1 MYQSILTYLRSKPK
15 LGRRAKDPEEL
26 TEFNKVNKDFRGS
39 NDTQNQA
46 FNDLLNQLPSLSN
59 AIAQYNDTL
68 KALNDDQ
75 TKLAVGIKQVY
86 GLHEKYNTVIN
97 DLIKDITILEERNQ
111 DLNTSFKISSHRA
124 GELAGEIRDL
134 SIELGYGESSIKKY
148 AKGLQSYIGN
158 FSNKRMNE
166 EFKKST
172 IQFQAF
178 AQQNLNLS
186 AEQATAYETYARNIG
201 KSGIEAALSLS
212 ELTDEYSKKTG
223 LESLTMQAEIIEDIG
238 SLSAEARMNFSKF
251 PGHLEVAAL
260 KSRALGVS
268 LDKLSKAGDAFL
280 NIEESIGKEIEYQA
294 LTGQRLLTIDGKSL
308 TNEYRKAHLA
318 GDALKEAE
326 LMQQAIESQGG
337 IIKTNMLFRKQ
348 FAEAMQVD
356 LETVNVALE
365 KREIAEKTGASEI
378 LKLSGQALTDKLQQ
392 LYKKNKDDTEVQT
405 KIANLLEQTDTRTT
419 HERVVETQLADI
431 AASMKKLAGG
441 GKGTVKDKS
450 GKDVFKAPKDF
461 DINANRQRAEKAERV
476 MSMYKNQL
484 DETSVRTIG
493 AANTSKK
500 AARLIS
506 TATDVKSAI
515 SNTVASDFAVKAV
528 NTTITA
534 LKGITINQTANPAGD
549 GTIEDKRDTIIYP
562 NGSSPQR
569 VSKRDV
575 VMAFEPNNTIHR
587 TVNDMINP
595 PANTIDSQ
603 LAKMIAQMQRTTN
616 NNNIKNNTTPTID
629 VPSLAQAI
637 ASAMK
642 NVKVEATIKTDNLY
656 GATSMNSRKNII

>member
-1 MYQSILTYLRSKPK
+1 MYQSVLTYLRSKPK
-15 LGRRAKDPEEL
+15 LGRGADDPDL
-26 TEFNKVNKDFRGS
+26 NDFNKATEKFRG
-39 NDTQNQA
+39 NDKQQQND
-46 FNDLLNQLPSLSN
+46 FNTLLNQLPKLTDLITQYSN
-59 AIAQYNDTL
+59 TL
-68 KALNDDQ
+68 KELDDDQ

-111 DLNTSFKISSHRA
+111 DLNTSFKISSARA

-201 KSGIEAALSLS
+201 KSGIEAALALS
-212 ELTDEYSKKTG
+212 GLTDAYSEQTG

-268 LDKLSKAGDAFL
+268 LEKLSKAGDNFL

-356 LETVNVALE
+356 LETVNTALE

-378 LKLSGQALTDKLQQ
+378 LKLSGQQLTDKLQQ
-392 LYKKNKDDTEVQT
+392 LYKDNKDDTKVQE

-431 AASMKKLAGG
+431 AANMKKLAGG
-441 GKGTVKDKS
+441 GKATVKDKR
-450 GKDVFKAPKDF
+450 GVEVIKGTNF
-461 DINANRQRAEKAERV
+461 DIKANRTRAEKAERE
-476 MSMYKNQL
+476 MSKFKGQFGEEAVKTM
-484 DETSVRTIG
+484 G
-493 AANTSKK
+493 AANVSYKGAK
-500 AARLIS
+500 IIS
-506 TATDVKSAI
+506 TGLDVQTAAKGTGTAQL
-515 SNTVASDFAVKAV
+515 V
-528 NTTITA
+528 TTGMNNA
-534 LKGITINQTANPAGD
+534 LNMQPKVTINSTNSGETNNQAINKD
-549 GTIEDKRDTIIYP
+549 DTIIYP

-603 LAKMIAQMQRTTN
+603 LAKMIAQMQRNTN
-616 NNNIKNNTTPTID
+616 NNSIKNNTTPTID

-642 NVKVEATIKTDNLY
+642 NIKVEATVKTDNLY